1 MVVVNYDSTKEAIFI
16 PCTEKTDILEI
27 AKLYY
32 QHVFKRFGWPDKF
45 LSNQGPQFDSL
56 ILKELWKILRTE
68 ECMTTAYHPQTDRET
83 ERMNQEIEIYLQIF
97 CFNHFH
103 NWNQYL
109 SVLEFAINN
118 CINSSTKQSPFFL
131 MYKSH
136 PKRMPTAFTQLKVP
150 TIFKWM
156 QKQQHVQ
163 KEAKAA
169 IDHAAAQMAKR
180 LNHKFTPFQQGQK
193 VWLEMKHHS
202 DRYPF

>member
-68 ECMTTAYHPQTDRET
+68 ECMTMAYHPQTDRET

-103 NWNQYL
+103 N
-109 SVLEFAINN
+109 
-118 CINSSTKQSPFFL
+118 
-131 MYKSH
+131 
-136 PKRMPTAFTQLKVP
+136 
-150 TIFKWM
+150 
-156 QKQQHVQ
+156 
-163 KEAKAA
+163 
-169 IDHAAAQMAKR
+169 
-180 LNHKFTPFQQGQK
+180 
-193 VWLEMKHHS
+193 
-202 DRYPF
+202 